1 MCELNVYLQSGGK
14 RELVMDGV
22 VRLVSSNGKVL
33 LEGILG
39 DFKEVQGTLI
49 EVNIISQEA
58 IVASS

>member
-1 MCELNVYLQSGGK
+1 M
-14 RELVMDGV
+14 VMDGV